1 MKIDLR
7 CAKITKLAQRLAG
20 TQLKEQEGTLMISDL
35 TSQLAE
41 TMAIKKDAIIS
52 EALDGI
58 CFINQDELT
67 RRVRIERLPDGR
79 EIFLLDGE
87 PKIEFY
93 PIEINIQ
100 EGSGTISQK
109 YRNL

>member
-1 MKIDLR
+1 
-7 CAKITKLAQRLAG
+7 
-20 TQLKEQEGTLMISDL
+20 MISDL

-58 CFINQDELT
+58 YFINQDELT